1 MIFRYSMSWRRNSNF
16 DDSLA
21 YDFTSRS
28 DRLQYPMLTVT
39 HNSLIAVFVVF
50 QLTQLPAVLAQNAR
64 APEECEALEVWQ
76 STREE
81 RIEQEFQLRG
91 ISDAAEKQLHRAE
104 VERVIDQ
111 RIQRL
116 KELCKQKK
124 NIR

>member
-1 MIFRYSMSWRRNSNF
+1 
-16 DDSLA
+16 
-21 YDFTSRS
+21 
-28 DRLQYPMLTVT
+28 MLTVT

-50 QLTQLPAVLAQNAR
+50 QLTRVPAALAQNAR
-64 APEECEALEVWQ
+64 VPEECEALAVWE

-81 RIEQEFQLRG
+81 RIEQEFQLRR

-104 VERVIDQ
+104 VERIIDQ
-111 RIQRL
+111 RIQTL

>member
-1 MIFRYSMSWRRNSNF
+1 
-16 DDSLA
+16 
-21 YDFTSRS
+21 
-28 DRLQYPMLTVT
+28 MLTVT
-39 HNSLIAVFVVF
+39 HNTLLAVFVVF
-50 QLTQLPAVLAQNAR
+50 QLARLPAALAQTTR
-64 APEECEALEVWQ
+64 VPEECEALAVWE

-81 RIEQEFQLRG
+81 RIEQEFQVRR

-116 KELCKQKK
+116 KELCNQKK

>member
-1 MIFRYSMSWRRNSNF
+1 M
-16 DDSLA
+16 L
-21 YDFTSRS
+21 S
-28 DRLQYPMLTVT
+28 DR
-39 HNSLIAVFVVF
+39 HNFLIAAFVIF
-50 QLTQLPAVLAQNAR
+50 QLARLPAALAQNAR
-64 APEECEALEVWQ
+64 VPEECEALAVWQ

-116 KELCKQKK
+116 KELCNQKK